1 MINNIEPTLEELLSE
16 PIIRLVMMRDG
27 IDIADARAMM
37 ERAKY
42 RLDLARL
49 PASVRQPVQ
58 NPCLNN
64 TVN

>member
-1 MINNIEPTLEELLSE
+1 MIDNIEPTLDELLGE

-37 ERAKY
+37 EQAKY
-42 RLDLARL
+42 RLNLGRL
-49 PASVRQPVQ
+49 PASVRQAVH
-58 NPCLNN
+58 NPCLN